1 MVKGRALWSLKR
13 NGLVQAEFFTVGSGA
28 GDPQRS
34 VQKLG
39 SESGQEMK
47 SRDKKP
53 ARGRKNHTSLLPGKK
68 SHSAIWTNSLGVTC
82 PLS

>member
-1 MVKGRALWSLKR
+1 MGKGRALWSLKR

-47 SRDKKP
+47 SRDKEACTREEEP
-53 ARGRKNHTSLLPGKK
+53 HFSASWKK
-68 SHSAIWTNSLGVTC
+68 S
-82 PLS
+82 LSDLDK